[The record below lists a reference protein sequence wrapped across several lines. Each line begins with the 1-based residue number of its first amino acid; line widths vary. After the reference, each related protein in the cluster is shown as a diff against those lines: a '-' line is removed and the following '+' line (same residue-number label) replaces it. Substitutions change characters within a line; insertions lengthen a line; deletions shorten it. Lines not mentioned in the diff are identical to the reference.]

1 MEENLQENMDEQV
14 EQIVR
19 ETDDD
24 MVEIAPAPEEEET
37 KPAAS
42 EKKPFQL
49 SKMSYYAL
57 LAIFSAVFLLCAVYL
72 GHYFFETGSAQKDYD
87 VLASIRDA
95 ATAGSQIQRPTG
107 PTAPTG
113 ATLPTD
119 PTTPTEPVMLP
130 ELAPIYE
137 LNNDLVGWFD
147 MPYLNAQYPVVQ
159 KKDDQ
164 DYYLY
169 RDFYG
174 QDNISGCLYVDADCD
189 VFQPSDSVVIY
200 GHAMKTGAMFGGL
213 SKYQDKSY
221 WEQHQTFTFD
231 TLYERHTYQIF
242 CVFKTTGTQYDT
254 DGSRL
259 GYPYHVK
266 TNFANEEAFNKFI
279 SDIKGDAFVSN
290 NGSGGYRGYCF
301 YDTGITPQYGDKLLC
316 LSTCE
321 YSYNN
326 GRLVVMAVRID

>member
-1 MEENLQENMDEQV
+1 MEDNLQENMEEQV
-14 EQIVR
+14 VR
-19 ETDDD
+19 ETGDDT
-24 MVEIAPAPEEEET
+24 AET
-37 KPAAS
+37 AVAS
-42 EKKPFQL
+42 EEKEKELSESAQKPFKL
-49 SKMSYYAL
+49 SRLSYYAL
-57 LAIFSAVFLLCAVYL
+57 LAIFSAIVLLCAVYL

-87 VLASIRDA
+87 VLASIRDEA
-95 ATAGSQIQRPTG
+95 IVGSQTQRPTG
-107 PTAPTG
+107 PTTPNG
-113 ATLPTD
+113 SIE
-119 PTTPTEPVMLP
+119 PTEPGILP
-130 ELAPIYE
+130 ELVPIYE
-137 LNNDLVGWFD
+137 LNNDLVGWFEMPD
-147 MPYLNAQYPVVQ
+147 MNAKYPVVQ

-189 VFQPSDSVVIY
+189 VLQPSDNVVIY

-231 TLYERHTYQIF
+231 TLYERHTYQVF

-254 DGSRL
+254 DGTRL

-266 TNFANEEAFNKFI
+266 TDFTDEETFNKFI
-279 SDIKGDAFVSN
+279 SDIKGDAFIGN
-290 NGSGGYRGYCF
+290 NGSGGYRGRCF

-326 GRLVVMAVRID
+326 GRLVIMAVRID

>member
-1 MEENLQENMDEQV
+1 MEENLQKNMEEDA
-14 EQIVR
+14 EQIV
-19 ETDDD
+19 
-24 MVEIAPAPEEEET
+24 PEEEQ
-37 KPAAS
+37 AS
-42 EKKPFQL
+42 EKKPFKL

-57 LAIFSAVFLLCAVYL
+57 LAIFSAIFLLCAVYL
-72 GHYFFETGSAQKDYD
+72 GSYFFETGSAQHDYD
-87 VLASIRDA
+87 VLASIRDQ
-95 ATAGSQIQRPTG
+95 ATAGGNIQY

-113 ATLPTD
+113 SSLPSDSTA
-119 PTTPTEPVMLP
+119 PTEPVMLP
-130 ELAPIYE
+130 ELASIYQ

-147 MPYLNAQYPVVQ
+147 MPYLNARYPVTQ
-159 KKDDQ
+159 KKDDPN
-164 DYYLY
+164 YYLY

-174 QDNISGCLYVDADCD
+174 ADNISGCLYVDSDCD
-189 VFQPSDSVVIY
+189 VYEPSDNVVIY

-266 TNFANEEAFNKFI
+266 TDFANEEAFNKFI